1 MIREQ
6 ACDSHLVEVCTGFRG
21 YAFEYLHIPNEE
33 LASGLDLCQIRTF
46 PPGRPDTRIDQAIS
60 PGRVKSRGI
69 RIYAGNLSTGNQ
81 TVGQ

>member
-6 ACDSHLVEVCTGFRG
+6 ARDSHLIEVCTGFRG
-21 YAFEYLHIPNEE
+21 YPFKDLHILDEE

-46 PPGRPDTRIDQAIS
+46 PPGRPDTRKGQAIS
-60 PGRVKSRGI
+60 PSRVESRRI
-69 RIYAGNLSTGNQ
+69 RVHTGNLSASEQ